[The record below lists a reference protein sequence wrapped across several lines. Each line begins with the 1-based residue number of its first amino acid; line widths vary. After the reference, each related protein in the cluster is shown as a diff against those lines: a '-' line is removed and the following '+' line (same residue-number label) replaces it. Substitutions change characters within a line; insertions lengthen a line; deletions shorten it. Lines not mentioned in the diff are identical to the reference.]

1 MDRAQAL
8 TVPEFDVHQSPNVT
22 ARVNG
27 SALLTCRIRNV
38 GSRQV
43 SWGRS
48 LELLTTGQIV
58 FAGDG
63 RFEPLHQPH
72 SEDWALR
79 VLAVQPQDAGR
90 YFCQVSTTPPVTHFI
105 HLSVVEPRVEII
117 GGPELYIDRGS
128 RANLTC
134 VITKAHKVPKHVRW
148 THDNKLVQF
157 DRARDGVNVKIS
169 YERDRTIS
177 FFSIDRVLPSDSGA
191 YFCDPDGLSQVKVIL
206 HVLNGEH
213 PAAMQTGGVGQA
225 AAPVLLLLSAII
237 NLYSACFAV

>member
-1 MDRAQAL
+1 MAPGDLNSDMDRAQAL

-22 ARVNG
+22 AR
-27 SALLTCRIRNV
+27 
-38 GSRQV
+38 V

-105 HLSVVEPRVEII
+105 HLSVV
-117 GGPELYIDRGS
+117 
-128 RANLTC
+128 
-134 VITKAHKVPKHVRW
+134 
-148 THDNKLVQF
+148 
-157 DRARDGVNVKIS
+157 
-169 YERDRTIS
+169 
-177 FFSIDRVLPSDSGA
+177 
-191 YFCDPDGLSQVKVIL
+191 
-206 HVLNGEH
+206 GE
-213 PAAMQTGGVGQA
+213 
-225 AAPVLLLLSAII
+225 
-237 NLYSACFAV
+237 

>member
-1 MDRAQAL
+1 ML
-8 TVPEFDVHQSPNVT
+8 ISF
-22 ARVNG
+22 
-27 SALLTCRIRNV
+27 CRNFRK
-38 GSRQV
+38 
-43 SWGRS
+43 
-48 LELLTTGQIV
+48 T
-58 FAGDG
+58 
-63 RFEPLHQPH
+63 
-72 SEDWALR
+72 
-79 VLAVQPQDAGR
+79 
-90 YFCQVSTTPPVTHFI
+90 
-105 HLSVVEPRVEII
+105 PRVEII